1 MLRSIETFRRQPP
14 FVLGLGI
21 AGALVLALL
30 TVYLVLTLVFGSFTG
45 SPAPA
50 SGAEQ
55 QLAAS
60 QEPEGDQSFAA
71 GPPKD
76 TTLSL
81 TVPKMARAD
90 QVPVKTGEASDTEA
104 LKHGALRVAGTGFP
118 WQLGANTYIAGH
130 RLGFPNTRSYLLFY
144 DLNKLTNGD
153 RIFLEDAR
161 GTVYEYAVSHKE
173 VVGPSAVRVTAPVA
187 GKSVV
192 TLQSCTL
199 PDYSERLVVQAELV
213 GDPVG
218 ASG

>member
-1 MLRSIETFRRQPP
+1 MLRPVETLRRQPP
-14 FVLGLGI
+14 LVLGLGL
-21 AGALVLALL
+21 AGTLVLALL
-30 TVYLVLTLVFGSFTG
+30 AIYLVLTLVLGSLTR

-60 QEPEGDQSFAA
+60 QESEGDQSFAA
-71 GPPKD
+71 GAPKD

-81 TVPKMARAD
+81 TVPKMARAEG
-90 QVPVKTGEASDTEA
+90 VPVETGEATDTEA

-118 WQLGANTYIAGH
+118 WQSGANTYIAGH
-130 RLGFPNTRSYLLFY
+130 RLGFPSTRSYLLFY
-144 DLNKLTNGD
+144 DLNKLANGD

-161 GTVYEYAVSHKE
+161 GAVYEYAVFHKE
-173 VVGPSAVRVTAPVA
+173 IVGPRAVRVTAPVA

-199 PDYSERLVVQAELV
+199 PNYSERLVVQAELQRRTEDD
-213 GDPVG
+213 GR
-218 ASG
+218 